1 MTKIYVVCGARKSKY
16 AYLDEEKAKAEAAKL
31 REEVEMS
38 GSYGCVYVEE
48 YILDEE
54 PKKN

>member
-1 MTKIYVVCGARKSKY
+1 MTKIYTVCGARKGKY
-16 AYLDEEKAKAEAAKL
+16 AYLDEEKAKAEAKRL

-48 YILDEE
+48 FILDEE
-54 PKKN
+54 PERN